1 MCHLRILC
9 FGDTGLALSTQVLG
23 SIDGSGR
30 IRLVDPQAPPDA
42 PTPVDLE
49 LETVLGSMPN
59 KTFRFSRTPLQSQP
73 LILPEVIEMLWLCHA
88 INRGLWPDCMHLVEP
103 RG

>member
-1 MCHLRILC
+1 M
-9 FGDTGLALSTQVLG
+9 QVLG

-30 IRLVDPQAPPDA
+30 IRLVDPQAPPGT

-59 KTFRFSRTPLQSQP
+59 KTFRFSRTPLESRP
-73 LILPEVIEMLWLCHA
+73 LNLPEVITALRPRHVDCCG
-88 INRGLWPDCMHLVEP
+88 RPDLGGPGSSLEP
-103 RG
+103 